1 MSTPQLPEYAGISDV
16 LAVTVQSSPQAAA
29 DYLAVADTLN
39 VVKWVLQ
46 PVPPQGSPVNG
57 NPDFGTGSIPDGSG
71 WTAVNGTVTA
81 SASPPAGCPQATA
94 GQYVNAGVTAG
105 AMEESGAPFALLA
118 GTSVLVTAWVYS
130 SVPSVVIGFDW
141 LSAAHGVI
149 SSGTATYS
157 VPVNTW
163 VQLPIA
169 LNPPWTG
176 GTAPV
181 FAYPR
186 IGSGTLSATIWA
198 TQVLVTYQQPAV
210 TSPAPAVFVRSTMP
224 VMHVQNLLTGQ
235 WRHRDVQGI
244 TSPSITWNLNAAD
257 TFTCTLSPPR
267 ADMMTPGGEPL
278 LTEWRDACYLEE
290 NGSIKF
296 GGIFTSSTFNG
307 PAWQQT
313 WMGFAGYPNGLTYEG
328 ANYSVTFREAMD
340 VVRYLWAWVQ
350 TQESSI
356 GMTVTPRNTG
366 VQLGATLPSLPLV
379 DKLNAPSKTGE
390 HTLSIAHPDN
400 FQAGMVIRVGDEG
413 STYVIGSMSGHIARL
428 TTNLKGASSRYHVE
442 ATVTQIVAPTPFQ
455 LFWWNSTDIGNEI
468 EQIRQEAVFDWRE
481 THTWDSAAK
490 ASVRHLWD
498 VGVPRLGARRTHLRF
513 TEGENIVQPATVTRD
528 GSAYADRVIALGYGS
543 GSTTVRAD
551 ASDRRDQ
558 LHRPYIYTD
567 AAMMTTARAS
577 AVARKE
583 LATRVNI
590 DAVTQIV
597 VKNHPHAPFG
607 SFFCGD
613 DILVQLATGWRN
625 TSIWSR
631 ITSITQNPTS
641 NLMTLGLA
649 RSDSFSYLAESGQG
663 GTL

>member
-1 MSTPQLPEYAGISDV
+1 MSTPQLPENAGISDV

-29 DYLAVADTLN
+29 DYLAVADSLN
-39 VVKWVLQ
+39 VVKWVLPQ
-46 PVPPQGSPVNG
+46 VPPQGVPVNS
-57 NPDFGTGSIPDGSG
+57 NPDFAGGSG
-71 WTAVNGTVTA
+71 AGWTTHLGTFLV
-81 SASPPAGCPQATA
+81 SGSPPAGCPQPYAAQYASGGA
-94 GQYVNAGVTAG
+94 GGALEEAGT
-105 AMEESGAPFALLA
+105 PFPLLA
-118 GTSVLVTAWVYS
+118 NTSCLVTAWVYS
-130 SVPSVVIGFDW
+130 SVPQVNIGFDW
-141 LSAAHGVI
+141 LNAAQVYL
-149 SSGTATYS
+149 STSTAPYS

-163 VQLPIA
+163 VQLPYA
-169 LNPPWTG
+169 QNPPW
-176 GTAPV
+176 ASSPV
-181 FAYPR
+181 YGYPR
-186 IGSGTLSATIWA
+186 VGTDSGTVWA
-198 TQVLVTYQQPAV
+198 AAVRVTYQVAAAA
-210 TSPAPAVFVRSTMP
+210 SPAPAVFVRSTMP
-224 VMHVQNLLTGQ
+224 VMHVQNLLTGE

-244 TSPSITWNLNAAD
+244 TSPLITWNLNAAD
-257 TFTCTLSPPR
+257 TYTCTLSPPR

-350 TQESSI
+350 TQESNI

-413 STYVIGSMSGHIARL
+413 STYVIGAMVGHIARL

-442 ATVTQIVAPTPFQ
+442 ATVTQIVPPTPFQ

-498 VGVPRLGARRTHLRF
+498 VGVPRLGSRRTHLRF

-543 GSTTVRAD
+543 GSTTVRAE
-551 ASDRRDQ
+551 ANDRRDQ
-558 LHRPYIYTD
+558 LHRPFIYTD

-607 SFFCGD
+607 TFFCGD

-631 ITSITQNPTS
+631 ITSITQNPTTS
-641 NLMTLGLA
+641 LMTLGLA